1 MRCVKREKII
11 DRGRLYDDLGFYRVD
26 MIVLSMN
33 KTKKGESN
41 L

>member
-1 MRCVKREKII
+1 MRCVKHEKII
-11 DRGRLYDDLGFYRVD
+11 DRGRLYDDLGFCRVG

>member
-1 MRCVKREKII
+1 MRCVKHEKTI
-11 DRGRLYDDLGFYRVD
+11 DLGRLYDDLGFCRVD
-26 MIVLSMN
+26 MIVLIMN